1 MRQKTYIGYT
11 SDIRRR
17 IIDHNN
23 GKVEATKYF
32 RPWKIIYTENF
43 YSLVRAKDREKYWK
57 SGAGRRNIK
66 KLMEGSRPT
75 FRKVGRGS
83 LKSYDLSGD
92 SYRGDQLML
101 TKYFGLASIKKL
113 EKLKIKTVR
122 DLLYHFPS
130 RYDDFS
136 NFTPISE
143 IKPDTQ
149 LSARGAI
156 LNAKNT
162 RIFRRNMV
170 LTEVIIEDDTGA
182 IKSVWFNQPYLI
194 NQFKPGRLINLSG
207 KVVINKGQ
215 LCFSNPAYEIAGYGE
230 IGKQKESL
238 HTGRLVPVYRET
250 SGLTSRWLRFAVNA
264 VLKFANQ
271 LQEVLPD
278 EIKKTYRLP
287 NLNFAMRQIHFP
299 ETLENAEL
307 AKKRFAF
314 EELFIL
320 QLFMGQ
326 QRLKLQQKTAPIIK
340 FDEIAVKKFVE
351 SLPYKLTDDQKK
363 TSWQIIKDIE
373 GPKPMNR
380 LLEGDVGSGKTIV
393 AVIAAYLTALN
404 NCQIA
409 FMAPTEILSRQ
420 HFEKI
425 SFLLKNFDI
434 SVGLL
439 TSSEAKVE
447 DGKISKKEFRKKVE
461 SGKIPIVIGTHSLI
475 QKNVVFKNLALIII
489 DEQHR
494 FGVNQRAAIADH
506 HKESIPHLL
515 SMSATPIP
523 RTLGLTI
530 WGDLDLSLIKEMPR
544 GRKNI
549 ITKIIPPEK
558 RGLAYEFIK
567 TEIKKGR
574 QAFVVCPLIEESEKL
589 DIRAAKKEYGR
600 LKTEVFPH
608 LKIGLLHGR
617 MKTKEKEKIM
627 SEFLNKD
634 LNILVTTSVVEVG
647 IDISNATV
655 MMIEG
660 ADRFGLASLYQFRGR
675 VGRAEHQSYCLLLTD
690 SVLASV
696 NERLKAIES
705 AKSGFDLAERD
716 LEIRGPGD
724 FAGVRQSGLP
734 DLAMASLSNLKL
746 IEETREAAK
755 AILSADP
762 TLKKYHLLLD
772 KVSEFKNRIHL
783 E

>member
-1 MRQKTYIGYT
+1 
-11 SDIRRR
+11 
-17 IIDHNN
+17 
-23 GKVEATKYF
+23 
-32 RPWKIIYTENF
+32 
-43 YSLVRAKDREKYWK
+43 
-57 SGAGRRNIK
+57 
-66 KLMEGSRPT
+66 
-75 FRKVGRGS
+75 
-83 LKSYDLSGD
+83 
-92 SYRGDQLML
+92 ML
-101 TKYFGLASIKKL
+101 TKYFGPAVVKKL
-113 EKLKIKTVR
+113 GKLKIKTVR
-122 DLLYHFPS
+122 DLLYHFPA

-143 IKPDTQ
+143 IKPNGQ
-149 LSARGAI
+149 LSARGVI

-207 KVVINKGQ
+207 KVVVNKGR
-215 LCFSNPAYEIAGYGE
+215 LCFSNPAYEIVGYGE
-230 IGKQKESL
+230 QKNKKESL
-238 HTGRLVPVYRET
+238 HTGRLVPVYPET
-250 SGLTSRWLRFAVNA
+250 SGLTSRWLRFAIKPM
-264 VLKFANQ
+264 LKFANQ
-271 LQEVLPD
+271 LPDVLPD
-278 EIKKTYRLP
+278 EIKKAYRLL
-287 NLNFAMRQIHFP
+287 NLNFALRQIHFP
-299 ETLENAEL
+299 EILENANL

-314 EELFIL
+314 EELFVL
-320 QLFMGQ
+320 QLFMGRE
-326 QRLKLQQKTAPIIK
+326 RLKLRQKTAPIIK
-340 FDEIAVKKFVE
+340 FNEIAVKKFVE

-363 TSWQIIKDIE
+363 VSWQIIKDIE
-373 GPKPMNR
+373 SPKPMNR

-393 AVIAAYLTALN
+393 ATMAAYLTALN
-404 NCQIA
+404 GCQTA

-425 SFLLKNFDI
+425 SFLLKNFNI
-434 SVGLL
+434 GVGLL
-439 TSSEAKVE
+439 TSAEAKTANE
-447 DGKISKKEFRKKVE
+447 KISKKELIKKVE
-461 SGKIPIVIGTHSLI
+461 SGEIPIVIGTHSLI

-530 WGDLDLSLIKEMPR
+530 WGDLDLSLIKEMPK

-549 ITKIIPPEK
+549 ITKIVPPEK
-558 RGLAYEFIK
+558 RDWAYEFIK
-567 TEIKKGR
+567 DEIKKGR

-589 DIRAAKKEYGR
+589 EVKAAKKEHER
-600 LKTEVFPH
+600 LKTEIFPN
-608 LKIGLLHGR
+608 LNIGLLHGR
-617 MKTKEKEKIM
+617 MKSKEKEKIM
-627 SEFLNKD
+627 SEFLGGD

-647 IDISNATV
+647 IDVPNAAV

-675 VGRAEHQSYCLLLTD
+675 VGRGEYQSYCLLLTD
-690 SVLASV
+690 SDLASV
-696 NERLKAIES
+696 NERLKAVEF
-705 AKSGFDLAERD
+705 AQSGFDLAERD

-734 DLAMASLSNLKL
+734 DLAMASLTDLKL

-755 AILSADP
+755 TLLTVDP
-762 TLKKYHLLLD
+762 DLKKYPLLASR
-772 KVSEFKNRIHL
+772 VSEFKNRIHL